1 MKKTLVDVNE
11 LTERKG
17 NTRSYERYVEGSK
30 GGEERAEANPDILLE
45 QDSSP
50 STPQLIMGEAVL
62 HLQGRQKQV
71 YLSVMRD
78 DKSIAETGEILELSK
93 GTVQTYLD
101 RAIAF
106 ITQYCKTAM
115 DRERI

>member
-1 MKKTLVDVNE
+1 MRKKRTIVDIQETSEIRGTAGAYQRFVGK
-11 LTERKG
+11 EREDKL
-17 NTRSYERYVEGSK
+17 
-30 GGEERAEANPDILLE
+30 ANPDSLPE
-45 QDSSP
+45 QDASP

-78 DKSIAETGEILELSK
+78 DKSIAETGEILGISK

-106 ITQYCKTAM
+106 ITAYCRQAM
-115 DRERI
+115 ERERI